1 MEDIGSG
8 VVGDVAVAAV
18 VVVPVLEG
26 HEGGHR
32 KHNKA
37 GAVGQRAT
45 CFSRYL
51 VGLVH
56 QPFHAEGDE
65 DAEGIKTE
73 DVGIVALTGFVGGV
87 VEVEGEDNA
96 AHKEEREDCPEGT
109 TARKEGID
117 TNKAEEQGEKE
128 VGIVAAGVQTV
139 GRSGT
144 GANKQAVDGRN
155 ACDELPILG

>member
-26 HEGGHR
+26 HEGGHC

-37 GAVGQRAT
+37 DAIGQRAT
-45 CFSRYL
+45 CFARYL
-51 VGLVH
+51 AGFVH
-56 QPFHAEGDE
+56 QPLHAEGDE
-65 DAEGIKTE
+65 DAEGIETE

-87 VEVEGEDNA
+87 VEVEGEDDA
-96 AHKEEREDCPEGT
+96 AHEEEREDRPEGT

-117 TNKAEEQGEKE
+117 TNKAEEQREE
-128 VGIVAAGVQTV
+128 VVGIVAAGVQTV
-139 GRSGT
+139 GRSGA
-144 GANKQAVDGRN
+144 GAD
-155 ACDELPILG
+155 